1 MNPQYKKGVLE
12 LCVLSLLRQQDR
24 YGYEI
29 SEFLSKHIDIADGTV
44 YPLLRKLKADG
55 YFEEEIAARLES
67 PACRPAVCTENQ
79 PPSAHCGTAGAG
91 AVCRLL
97 RAGLYRV
104 QSVGGVAGVLARLGL
119 VRRRFDCR
127 GGVMYG
133 LNAAADAV
141 AHRAAGLLCGGDR
154 LCAADDPRLF
164 PEKPKAIPP
173 FFRCGGDRGGDGV
186 RMWSMGRLR
195 PPLYFFVK

>member
-1 MNPQYKKGVLE
+1 MNAQYKKGVLE
-12 LCVLSLLRQQDR
+12 LCVLSLLQKGDC

-29 SEFLSKHIDIADGTV
+29 SETLAERIEIADGTV

-55 YFEEEIAARLES
+55 YFEEEIGARLES

-79 PPSAHCGTAGAG
+79 PPSAHCGTAG

-119 VRRRFDCR
+119 VQRRFDCW

-133 LNAAADAV
+133 LDAAADAV

-173 FFRCGGDRGGDGV
+173 FFRCGGGRSGDGV
-186 RMWSMGRLR
+186 KNRVQGRLR

>member
-12 LCVLSLLRQQDR
+12 LCVLSLLRQRDR

-29 SEFLSKHIDIADGTV
+29 SEFLSQHIDIADGTV

-79 PPSAHCGTAGAG
+79 PPSVHCGTAGAG

-119 VRRRFDCR
+119 VRRRFDCW

-186 RMWSMGRLR
+186 RTLSMGRLR

>member
-29 SEFLSKHIDIADGTV
+29 SEFLSKYIDIADGTV

-79 PPSAHCGTAGAG
+79 PPSVHRGTAGAG

-119 VRRRFDCR
+119 VRRRFDCW

-141 AHRAAGLLCGGDR
+141 THRAAGLLCGGDR

-173 FFRCGGDRGGDGV
+173 FFRCGGDRGDGV
-186 RMWSMGRLR
+186 RTWRMGGFGRRCTFLSSN
-195 PPLYFFVK
+195 